1 MSTDLMADL
10 ERLAKFPAGTPADP
24 TKNMSP
30 EQKAEWEAMKDKH
43 GDKFKTGKTAAEVS
57 VRVHGK
63 EWVVE
68 VRSRHDVTIY
78 GPDGDEESGSLSR
91 NGELEDFMEVPDPVL
106 EALEREIKRNS
117 RKMRLALDREAGC
130 EKLPEGP
137 MRDNCESGGP
147 IGKGKGKKKDD
158 GDAKSKGK
166 GEDKPKDGKMP
177 ADLLEKFKSK
187 KKADEEIDLL
197 ADMLK
202 PGPED
207 GIEFPWETEVV
218 DSENDGDLFAEEF
231 DLLANPVLRN
241 RLKGKGKRAEDEDEK
256 EAGFEKGKP
265 ADPTENMS
273 DEDKAEWNKQKALNK
288 DKFKSAGATGPD
300 PKGRDWK
307 KLENPTRW
315 MWGGMRHGV
324 SFTVF
329 EKPGPGEPIYI
340 LHVLNDHGMFKHIRP
355 FQWKT
360 PEEAFKVAAKWF
372 PIFMGENIS
381 LDMRTNWSKV
391 GSGRDKMAMADGDFL
406 ASEFDLLADGCP
418 DNLDEEACGEW
429 EANTERHKDKFK
441 SAGCEKL
448 PNEAMQQQ
456 CEDKKEEGK
465 KASREERYVKI
476 PLLGV
481 SPYDRDE
488 WVEAAQKHL
497 GRFFRCYGT
506 HTVGDVQVLNVTH
519 AATNVTL
526 DEWVREMSAAFNDLV
541 RFLLKR
547 GAKVDKGM
555 LGSYN
560 RAFAQA
566 VKGMGKQAD
575 FEPGEVDDTSP
586 LDGDRSE
593 GSSDIPDG
601 EGNREK
607 RASELTDQASRLAR
621 FLQDMGV
628 PREHLGMRTATTNDV
643 EVVSWWIPR
652 TASEEISGEGR
663 MSDTFMGGMKGMGFR
678 PIGRS
683 AWGSGMVTVTTDVSR
698 RGTTI
703 EVTVPNV
710 TRTAAQAPGGLYGF
724 PKKVQADCEASARK
738 VARQAA
744 VLAKRI
750 YAKDAKVADFLGTHA
765 KRSKSLTAKVLL
777 NAMQEIGPRIASE
790 KEAAGFSIGKIR
802 DGGSLTFNVGDTYA
816 HIWFDVVDARTDFG
830 GRAKDAGEWQVI
842 ISTSPDPLNQKP
854 RGKELGRKVFRYVE
868 TRAKSLVQSSAESWI
883 QDNLVRFGRRASEKA
898 DEEPVSQLPDEGE
911 SAPGK
916 TASDYGLYGFRA
928 KTASLGLG
936 ACSELREA
944 TGRMAY
950 DLHKR
955 RASRHAQITSFLKT
969 HCKEAKCASSQ
980 LLSDC
985 YPDADCKVASAPTSV
1000 NDWLSWED

>member
-43 GDKFKTGKTAAEVS
+43 GDKFKTAGASAVDRAKKRGEWNLVVYKSRATRWDYFLENPTGGGGGSSSYTSLKAAIAAGTTNKNFRGATKVWLIQAVWDAETEDYRVEKTGWIPVQSATPRNLSNDKMWEMQT
-57 VRVHGK
+57 
-63 EWVVE
+63 
-68 VRSRHDVTIY
+68 RS
-78 GPDGDEESGSLSR
+78 
-91 NGELEDFMEVPDPVL
+91 
-106 EALEREIKRNS
+106 
-117 RKMRLALDREAGC
+117 AGC
-130 EKLPEGP
+130 EKLPAGP
-137 MRDNCESGGP
+137 MRDNCEKGAPGKKAEEYDFLQDARAMGVSP
-147 IGKGKGKKKDD
+147 RELRRQMEELERMEPPEPSEPSDPSPSFSNKERVTFSNNCRVVLFAAFLKGKAPDRLVWDWAFKLPNNY
-158 GDAKSKGK
+158 AWYSMSW
-166 GEDKPKDGKMP
+166 EDKNT
-177 ADLLEKFKSK
+177 LEREFKK
-187 KKADEEIDLL
+187 HRRLINKIPPELAGALVGPTYLPGDHKRPQYRVRTPGWAAARRLFETFEWEHNLFIVGPEGPPQIQPRRATDFL
-197 ADMLK
+197 ADMFK
-202 PGPED
+202 SGPED
-207 GIEFPWETEVV
+207 DIEFPWETEVV

-241 RLKGKGKRAEDEDEK
+241 RLKKRADDEGDLFHDPFKLVDASEDADEKEANPVLRNRLKGKGKRADDEDEK

-288 DKFKSAGATGPD
+288 DKFKSAGD
-300 PKGRDWK
+300 
-307 KLENPTRW
+307 
-315 MWGGMRHGV
+315 
-324 SFTVF
+324 FF
-329 EKPGPGEPIYI
+329 
-340 LHVLNDHGMFKHIRP
+340 
-355 FQWKT
+355 
-360 PEEAFKVAAKWF
+360 
-372 PIFMGENIS
+372 
-381 LDMRTNWSKV
+381 
-391 GSGRDKMAMADGDFL
+391 AD
-406 ASEFDLLADGCP
+406 EFDLLAEGCP

-441 SAGCEKL
+441 AAGCEKL

-481 SPYDRDE
+481 SPYDMDE
-488 WVEAAQKHL
+488 WVEVASKHL
-497 GRFFRCYGT
+497 GRFFRCYST
-506 HTVGDVQVLNVTH
+506 NTVGDVQVLNVTH
-519 AATNVTL
+519 AASNVDL
-526 DEWVREMSAAFNDLV
+526 DEWIREMSAAFNDLV
-541 RFLLKR
+541 RLLIRR

-566 VKGMGKQAD
+566 VKGMSKQAD

-593 GSSDIPDG
+593 DASDLPDG

-607 RASELTDQASRLAR
+607 RASELTDQASRLAHY
-621 FLQDMGV
+621 LQDMGV
-628 PREHLGMRTATTNDV
+628 PREHLGVRTATTVDV

-652 TASEEISGEGR
+652 TASEAISDDAG
-663 MSDTFMGGMKGMGFR
+663 MSDAFMDGMKRMGFR
-678 PIGRS
+678 PVGRS
-683 AWGSGMVTVTTDVSR
+683 SWGSGMVTVTTDVSR

-703 EVTVPNV
+703 EVTVPN
-710 TRTAAQAPGGLYGF
+710 TGRTAAQAPGGLYGF
-724 PKKVQADCEASARK
+724 PKSVQADCEASARK

-750 YAKDAKVADFLGTHA
+750 YAKDAKVADFLGTHH
-765 KRSKSLTAKVLL
+765 KRAKSLTAKVLL
-777 NAMQEIGPRIASE
+777 NAMQEIGPR
-790 KEAAGFSIGKIR
+790 
-802 DGGSLTFNVGDTYA
+802 T
-816 HIWFDVVDARTDFG
+816 
-830 GRAKDAGEWQVI
+830 
-842 ISTSPDPLNQKP
+842 
-854 RGKELGRKVFRYVE
+854 
-868 TRAKSLVQSSAESWI
+868 
-883 QDNLVRFGRRASEKA
+883 ASEKA
-898 DEEPVSQLPDEGE
+898 DEEPGSQLPDEGE

-936 ACSELREA
+936 ACAELREA

-985 YPDADCKVASAPTSV
+985 YPGADCKVASAPVSV